1 MVEAIITIAI
11 GYMKHLGLWGVGLG
25 MAIESACIP
34 LPSEVILPLGGFMVF
49 KQQYSFWLVVL
60 VGALGGTTG
69 SILAYFIGLKGG
81 RPLLKRFGK
90 YVLFSEKE
98 FAKADHWFEEHGEA
112 TVFWTRF
119 MPVVRTF
126 ISLPAGIARMN
137 FPKFVI
143 YTFIGSLP
151 WTIVLVY
158 AGLKLGEHWN
168 SLRPYFHIID
178 IVAVLAI
185 VFLAVYWV
193 AKKRKK

>member
-1 MVEAIITIAI
+1 MVEAIISIAVK
-11 GYMKHLGLWGVGLG
+11 YMTQLGLWGVGLG

-34 LPSEVILPLGGFMVF
+34 LPSEVILPLGGFMVY
-49 KQQYSFWLVVL
+49 QHQYSFWLVVL
-60 VGALGGTTG
+60 VGALGGTAG

-81 RPLLKRFGK
+81 RPLLRRFGK
-90 YVLFSEKE
+90 YVFFSEKE
-98 FAKADHWFEEHGEA
+98 FEKADSWFERHGEA

-137 FPKFVI
+137 FPRFVL

-151 WTIVLVY
+151 WTILLVY
-158 AGLKLGEHWN
+158 AGLKLGEKWN

-178 IVAVLAI
+178 IVAVVAI
-185 VFLAVYWV
+185 VFLAVFWV
-193 AKKRKK
+193 VKKRKK